1 MATRQDEKGFTLIE
15 LLVVIAIIALL
26 LSIITPALRQAKE
39 AVARIKCRSRLKQ
52 WGVAVQMYNTDNN
65 DKVMS
70 MVKYWGGRPYP
81 HYIMDEPTLDGN
93 GRTMWNIEGI
103 NPYIEAFSTSYLT
116 DGEATDMI
124 TCVNC
129 SGEFMQDWVKNIN
142 WPYHNFVE
150 FAYSYFAGADVLD
163 PAQCSPNAKR
173 YLVGKN
179 LSSQKILMAE
189 ILNLDT
195 SDGAYRYNH
204 GKAGWSWNEAN
215 FRNPS
220 RTAYSPNPAAT
231 GRSQL
236 FGDGHVKWRHIDSQ
250 HNLPVMSN
258 PGVEEWNGPGSGWMG
273 TSDTGYF

>member
-1 MATRQDEKGFTLIE
+1 MKEEKAFTLIE

-26 LSIITPALRQAKE
+26 LAIIAPALRQAKE
-39 AVARIKCRSRLKQ
+39 AAIRVKCRSRLKQ
-52 WGVAVQMYNTDNN
+52 WGIAVQLYNTDNN
-65 DKVMS
+65 DKIMS

-81 HYIMDEPTLDGN
+81 HYIMDKPELDN
-93 GRTMWNIEGI
+93 ANRTMWNIEGI
-103 NPYIEAFSTSYLT
+103 NPYIEAFSPSYLD
-116 DGEATDMI
+116 DGDATDMI

-142 WPYHNFVE
+142 WPNHDFVE
-150 FAYSYFAGADVLD
+150 FAYSYFAGGDVLD

-173 YLVGKN
+173 VLVGET
-179 LSSQKILMAE
+179 LSSQKLLMAE

-204 GKAGWSWNEAN
+204 GKDGWSWNEGS

-220 RTAYSPNPAAT
+220 RTAYDPNPKAT
-231 GRSQL
+231 GRSQM
-236 FGDGHVKWRHIDSQ
+236 FGDGHVEWRRIDPEQ
-250 HNLPVMSN
+250 NLPLMN
-258 PGVEEWNGPGSGWMG
+258 NREVENWNGPRSGWMG

>member
-1 MATRQDEKGFTLIE
+1 MKNMKAFTLIE

-26 LSIITPALRQAKE
+26 LSIIVPSLRLAKE
-39 AVARIKCRSRLKQ
+39 AAVRVTCRNRLKQ
-52 WGVAVQMYNTDNN
+52 WGIAVQMYNTDNE
-65 DKVMS
+65 KIMS
-70 MVKYWGGRPYP
+70 MVKWWGGRPYP
-81 HYIMDEPTLDGN
+81 HYIMDRPTLDGA

-142 WPYHNFVE
+142 WPLHDFVE

-163 PAQCSPNAKR
+163 PEQCSPNTKR
-173 YLVGKN
+173 YLVGEN

-204 GKAGWSWNEAN
+204 GKAGWSWNQAN

-236 FGDGHVKWRHIDSQ
+236 FGDGHVKWRRIDSQ

-258 PGVEEWNGPGSGWMG
+258 PEVEEWNGPGSGWMG
-273 TSDTGYF
+273 KSDTGYF